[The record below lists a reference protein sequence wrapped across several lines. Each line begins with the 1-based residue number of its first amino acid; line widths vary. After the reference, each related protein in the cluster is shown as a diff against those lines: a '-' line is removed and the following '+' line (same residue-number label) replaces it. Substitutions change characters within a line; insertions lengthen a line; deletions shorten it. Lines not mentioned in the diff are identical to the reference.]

1 MAEARKL
8 TPGEKAVRGR
18 RTLPRRSAAA
28 AAVDARYRAIVDTAV
43 DAIVVID
50 ERGRVE
56 AFNPAAERLFG
67 YPANEMIGQ
76 NVNKLM
82 PEPYHGG
89 HDGYLGRYR
98 ETGERRII
106 GSGREVSGLRSD
118 GTTFPLELS
127 IAEWWDHDK
136 RFFTGVM
143 RDVTDRKRFE
153 ELQRLMINELNHRVK
168 NTLATVQSVAGQTL
182 RNAEDMEDA
191 RESLTRRL
199 LALARGHDILTRE
212 SWDGAEL
219 VDIVGSVVAAHG
231 DPGRFVLEG
240 AAVRLAPKATL
251 ALSMA
256 LHELMTN
263 AAKYGALSNADGQ
276 VRLTWRRT
284 KEDVGERLHLRWE
297 EIHGPPVNAPRRQG
311 FGTRL
316 ITGGLARELGGE
328 VRLDYPRGGV
338 VCEINAQLSRTGE
351 SNRFIRGA
359 A

>member
-8 TPGEKAVRGR
+8 TPEARKAAK
-18 RTLPRRSAAA
+18 AAV
-28 AAVDARYRAIVDTAV
+28 VDARYRAIVDTAV

-50 ERGRVE
+50 ERGRIE

-67 YPANEMIGQ
+67 YMAEEMVGQ
-76 NVNKLM
+76 NVHRLM
-82 PEPYHGG
+82 PEPYHGE

-106 GSGREVSGLRSD
+106 GIGREVSGLRAD

-127 IAEWWDHDK
+127 IAEWRDGGRR

-143 RDVTDRKRFE
+143 RDITDRRRAE

-182 RNAEDMEDA
+182 RNAEDLVGA
-191 RESLTRRL
+191 RDSLTRRL

-219 VDIVGSVVAAHG
+219 ADIVASVVAAHG
-231 DPGRFVLEG
+231 DAERFHLDG
-240 AAVRLAPKATL
+240 PPVRLAPKAAL

-263 AAKYGALSNADGQ
+263 AAKYGALSNVDGQ
-276 VRLTWRRT
+276 VRVTWRRNRG
-284 KEDVGERLHLRWE
+284 DAGERLQLRWE
-297 EIHGPPVNAPRRQG
+297 ETDGPPVTTPTRQG

-328 VRLDYPRGGV
+328 VRLDYPPGGV
-338 VCEINAQLSRTGE
+338 VCEIDAQLARTGE

>member
-1 MAEARKL
+1 MTGARKL
-8 TPGEKAVRGR
+8 APGGRSPGKRG
-18 RTLPRRSAAA
+18 AAKA

-50 ERGRVE
+50 EVGRVE
-56 AFNPAAERLFG
+56 AFNPAAERLFD
-67 YPANEMIGQ
+67 YVAAEMIGR
-76 NVNKLM
+76 NVNILM
-82 PEPYHGG
+82 PEPYHGE
-89 HDGYLGRYR
+89 HDGYLERYR
-98 ETGERRII
+98 HTGERRII
-106 GSGREVSGLRSD
+106 GIGREVSGRRKD

-127 IAEWWDHDK
+127 IAEWRDEGR

-143 RDVTDRKRFE
+143 RDVTDRRRAE
-153 ELQRLMINELNHRVK
+153 ELQRLLVNELNHRVK

-182 RNAEDMEDA
+182 RNAVDLHDA
-191 RESLTRRL
+191 RDALTTRL
-199 LALARGHDILTRE
+199 LALSRGHDILTRE

-219 VDIVGSVVAAHG
+219 SDIAAAVVAAHG
-231 DPGRFVLEG
+231 EAQRFVLEG
-240 AAVRLAPKATL
+240 PSVRLAPKATL

-276 VRLTWRRT
+276 VRLAWRRT
-284 KEDVGERLHLRWE
+284 KTDAGERLQLTWE
-297 EIHGPPVNAPRRQG
+297 EIDGPPVSAPTRQG

-328 VRLDYPRGGV
+328 VRLEYPPGGV
-338 VCEINAQLSRTGE
+338 VCEIDAELAQTGQ

>member
-1 MAEARKL
+1 MTGARKL
-8 TPGEKAVRGR
+8 APGGRSPGKRGA
-18 RTLPRRSAAA
+18 TKA

-50 ERGRVE
+50 EVGRVE
-56 AFNPAAERLFG
+56 AFNPAAERLFD
-67 YPANEMIGQ
+67 YVAAEMIGR
-76 NVNKLM
+76 NVNILM
-82 PEPYHGG
+82 PEPYHGE
-89 HDGYLGRYR
+89 HDGYLARYR
-98 ETGERRII
+98 HTGERRII
-106 GSGREVSGLRSD
+106 GIGREVSGRRKD

-127 IAEWWDHDK
+127 IAEWRDDGR

-143 RDVTDRKRFE
+143 RDVTDRRRAE
-153 ELQRLMINELNHRVK
+153 ELQRLLVNELNHRVK

-182 RNAEDMEDA
+182 RNAIDLQDA
-191 RESLTRRL
+191 RDALTTRL
-199 LALARGHDILTRE
+199 LALSRGHDILTRE

-219 VDIVGSVVAAHG
+219 SDIAAAVVAAHG
-231 DPGRFVLEG
+231 EAQRFVLDG
-240 AAVRLAPKATL
+240 PSVRLAPKATL

-276 VRLTWRRT
+276 VRLAWRRT
-284 KEDVGERLHLRWE
+284 KTDAGERLQLTWE
-297 EIHGPPVNAPRRQG
+297 EIDGPPVSAPTRQG

-328 VRLDYPRGGV
+328 VRLEYPPGGV
-338 VCEINAQLSRTGE
+338 VCEIDAELAQTGQ

>member
-1 MAEARKL
+1 MAEPRKL
-8 TPGEKAVRGR
+8 TPARKKSAKAAV
-18 RTLPRRSAAA
+18 
-28 AAVDARYRAIVDTAV
+28 VDARYRAIVDTAV

-67 YPANEMIGQ
+67 YTAAEMVGQ
-76 NVNKLM
+76 NVHRLM
-82 PEPYHGG
+82 PEPYHGE

-127 IAEWWDHDK
+127 IAEWWDREK

-143 RDVTDRKRFE
+143 RDVTDRRRAE

-182 RNAEDMEDA
+182 RNADDLEDA
-191 RESLTRRL
+191 RDALTRRL

-219 VDIVGSVVAAHG
+219 VDIVSSVVAAHG
-231 DPGRFVLEG
+231 EAERFLVEG
-240 AAVRLAPKATL
+240 PAVRLAPKATL

-263 AAKYGALSNADGQ
+263 AAKYGALSNADGR
-276 VRLTWRRT
+276 VRLVWRRA
-284 KEDVGERLHLRWE
+284 KGDPGERLQLRWE
-297 EIHGPPVNAPRRQG
+297 EIDGPPVSTPKRQG

-328 VRLDYPRGGV
+328 VRLDYPPGGV
-338 VCEINAQLSRTGE
+338 VCEIDAQLSRTGQ
-351 SNRFIRGA
+351 SNRFFRGA

>member
-1 MAEARKL
+1 MVGARKL
-8 TPGEKAVRGR
+8 TPDER
-18 RTLPRRSAAA
+18 LAATK

-43 DAIVVID
+43 DAIVVIG
-50 ERGRVE
+50 EKGRIE

-67 YPANEMIGQ
+67 YPAEDMIGQ
-76 NVNKLM
+76 NVNRLM
-82 PEPYHGG
+82 PEPYHGE
-89 HDGYLGRYR
+89 HDGYLQRYR

-106 GSGREVSGLRSD
+106 GIGREVEGLRAD

-127 IAEWWDHDK
+127 IAEWRDGGR

-143 RDVTDRKRFE
+143 RDVTDRKRAE

-182 RNAEDMEDA
+182 RNADDLEDA
-191 RESLTRRL
+191 RENLTRRL

-219 VDIVGSVVAAHG
+219 ANIVDAVIAAHG
-231 DPGRFVLEG
+231 EAERFVLDG
-240 AAVRLAPKATL
+240 PTVRLAPKATL

-263 AAKYGALSNADGQ
+263 AAKYGALSNEAGR
-276 VRLTWRRT
+276 VLLTWRRT
-284 KEDVGERLHLRWE
+284 KDDAGDRLRLTWE
-297 EIHGPPVNAPRRQG
+297 EIDGPVVSPPSRQG
-311 FGTRL
+311 FGSRL
-316 ITGGLARELGGE
+316 ITGGLARELGG
-328 VRLDYPRGGV
+328 VVTLDYPPSGV
-338 VCEINAQLSRTGE
+338 VCQIDAELGRTGE
-351 SNRFIRGA
+351 SNRFFRGA

>member
-1 MAEARKL
+1 M
-8 TPGEKAVRGR
+8 KASSKR
-18 RTLPRRSAAA
+18 RLADAASE
-28 AAVDARYRAIVDTAV
+28 ARYRAIVDTAV

-50 ERGRVE
+50 ELGRIA

-67 YPANEMIGQ
+67 YPSNEIVGQ
-76 NVNKLM
+76 NVHRLM
-82 PEPYHGG
+82 PEPYHAE
-89 HDGYLGRYR
+89 HDGYLSRYR

-106 GSGREVSGLRSD
+106 GIGREVSGQRSD
-118 GTTFPLELS
+118 GSTFPLELS
-127 IAEWWDHDK
+127 IAEWWEGGK

-143 RDVTDRKRFE
+143 RDVTDRRQAE

-182 RNAEDMEDA
+182 RNAEDLDEA
-191 RESLTRRL
+191 RESLTLRL

-219 VDIVGSVVAAHG
+219 ADVVAAVVAAHG
-231 DPGRFVLEG
+231 EAERFLIEGPG
-240 AAVRLAPKATL
+240 VRLAPKAAL

-263 AAKYGALSNADGQ
+263 ASKYGALSNAEGR
-276 VRLTWRRT
+276 VRLSWRRIKDEPT
-284 KEDVGERLHLRWE
+284 ERLKLRWE
-297 EIHGPPVNAPRRQG
+297 ELDGPPVNIPTRQG

-328 VRLDYPRGGV
+328 VRLDYPAGGV
-338 VCEINAQLSRTGE
+338 ICEIDAELRETGV

>member
-1 MAEARKL
+1 M
-8 TPGEKAVRGR
+8 V
-18 RTLPRRSAAA
+18 
-28 AAVDARYRAIVDTAV
+28 
-43 DAIVVID
+43 
-50 ERGRVE
+50 
-56 AFNPAAERLFG
+56 
-67 YPANEMIGQ
+67 GQ
-76 NVNKLM
+76 NVNRLM
-82 PEPYHGG
+82 PEPYHGE
-89 HDGYLGRYR
+89 HDGYLERYR

-106 GSGREVSGLRSD
+106 GIGREVSGLRAD

-127 IAEWWDHDK
+127 IAEWRDGGK
-136 RFFTGVM
+136 RRFFTGVM
-143 RDVTDRKRFE
+143 RDITDRRRAE

-182 RNAEDMEDA
+182 RNAEDLVGA
-191 RESLTRRL
+191 RDSLTRRL

-219 VDIVGSVVAAHG
+219 ADIVASVVAAHG
-231 DPGRFVLEG
+231 DAERFQLDG
-240 AAVRLAPKATL
+240 PPVRLAPKAAL

-284 KEDVGERLHLRWE
+284 REAPGDRLQLRWE
-297 EIHGPPVNAPRRQG
+297 ETVGPPVTTPTRQG

-328 VRLDYPRGGV
+328 VRLDYPAGGV
-338 VCEINAQLSRTGE
+338 VCEIDAELARTGE

>member
-1 MAEARKL
+1 MAGARKL
-8 TPGEKAVRGR
+8 TPSEARAAKAV
-18 RTLPRRSAAA
+18 
-28 AAVDARYRAIVDTAV
+28 AVDARYRAIVDTAV

-50 ERGRVE
+50 EMGQVE

-67 YPANEMIGQ
+67 YAASEMIGR
-76 NVNKLM
+76 NINILM
-82 PEPYHGG
+82 PEPYHGE
-89 HDGYLGRYR
+89 HDGYLARYR
-98 ETGERRII
+98 DTGERRII
-106 GSGREVSGLRSD
+106 GIGREVSGQRRD

-127 IAEWWDHDK
+127 IAEWRDGGR

-143 RDVTDRKRFE
+143 RDVTDRKRAE
-153 ELQRLMINELNHRVK
+153 ELQRLLVNELNHRVK

-182 RNAEDMEDA
+182 RNAADLGDA
-191 RESLTRRL
+191 REALTTRL

-219 VDIVGSVVAAHG
+219 ADIVASVVAAHG
-231 DPGRFVLEG
+231 ETQRFSVDG
-240 AAVRLAPKATL
+240 PAVRLAPKPAL

-263 AAKYGALSNADGQ
+263 AAKYGALSNENGQ
-276 VRLTWRRT
+276 VRLVWRRN
-284 KEDVGERLHLRWE
+284 KADGGERLHLTWE
-297 EIHGPPVNAPRRQG
+297 ETDGPPVSTPTRQG

-328 VRLDYPRGGV
+328 VRLDYPQGGV
-338 VCEINAQLSRTGE
+338 ICEIDAELGQTGQ

>member
-1 MAEARKL
+1 MAGPRKL
-8 TPGEKAVRGR
+8 TPD
-18 RTLPRRSAAA
+18 SQQAAKTA
-28 AAVDARYRAIVDTAV
+28 AIDARYRAIVDTAV
-43 DAIVVID
+43 DAIVVIN
-50 ERGRVE
+50 EQGRVE

-67 YPANEMIGQ
+67 STAADMIGR
-76 NVNKLM
+76 NVRVLM
-82 PEPYHGG
+82 PEPSHGE

-98 ETGERRII
+98 DTGERRII

-127 IAEWWDHDK
+127 IAEWNDGAK

-143 RDVTDRKRFE
+143 REVTDRRRAE

-182 RNAEDMEDA
+182 RNAVDLGDA
-191 RESLTRRL
+191 REALTTRL
-199 LALARGHDILTRE
+199 LALSRGHDILTRE

-219 VDIVGSVVAAHG
+219 ADIVASVVDAHG
-231 DPGRFVLEG
+231 EAERFSVNG
-240 AAVRLAPKATL
+240 PAVRLAPKATL

-263 AAKYGALSNADGQ
+263 AAKYGALSNEDGQ
-276 VRLTWRRT
+276 VRLVWRRT
-284 KEDVGERLHLRWE
+284 KADAGERLRMTWE
-297 EIHGPPVNAPRRQG
+297 EIDGPPVSTPTRQG

-328 VRLDYPRGGV
+328 VRLDYPTSGV
-338 VCEINAQLSRTGE
+338 VCEIDAELGKTGE

>member
-1 MAEARKL
+1 MAGARKL
-8 TPGEKAVRGR
+8 TPEER
-18 RTLPRRSAAA
+18 RAAKK

-50 ERGRVE
+50 EQGRIE

-67 YPANEMIGQ
+67 YPASEMIGR
-76 NVNKLM
+76 NVNRLM
-82 PEPYHGG
+82 PEPYHGE
-89 HDGYLGRYR
+89 HDGYLHRYR

-106 GSGREVSGLRSD
+106 GIGREVEGLRCD

-127 IAEWWDHDK
+127 IAEWRDDGR

-143 RDVTDRKRFE
+143 RDVTARKRAD

-182 RNAEDMEDA
+182 RNAESMDEA
-191 RESLTRRL
+191 RDNLTRRL

-212 SWDGAEL
+212 SWDGAEMINI
-219 VDIVGSVVAAHG
+219 VDAVVAAHG
-231 DPGRFVLEG
+231 DAERFVLDG
-240 AAVRLAPKATL
+240 PSVRLPPKATL

-263 AAKYGALSNADGQ
+263 AAKYGALSNAVGR
-276 VRLTWRRT
+276 VALTWRKT
-284 KEDVGERLHLRWE
+284 ASEAGERLCLTWE
-297 EIHGPPVNAPRRQG
+297 ETDGPVVSTPSRQG
-311 FGTRL
+311 FGSRL
-316 ITGGLARELGGE
+316 ITGGLARELGGS
-328 VRLDYPRGGV
+328 VTLDYPPGGV
-338 VCEINAQLSRTGE
+338 VCQIDAELGRTGE
-351 SNRFIRGA
+351 SNRFFRGA

>member
-1 MAEARKL
+1 MATKTTA
-8 TPGEKAVRGR
+8 P
-18 RTLPRRSAAA
+18 RTRATRA

-67 YPANEMIGQ
+67 YSVAEMVGQ
-76 NVNKLM
+76 NVNILM
-82 PEPYHGG
+82 PEPYHGE
-89 HDGYLGRYR
+89 HDGYLARYR
-98 ETGERRII
+98 HTGERRII
-106 GSGREVSGLRSD
+106 GIGREVEGRRSD

-127 IAEWWDHDK
+127 IAEWNDGK
-136 RFFTGVM
+136 RRFFTGVM
-143 RDVTDRKRFE
+143 RDVTDRRRAE

-182 RNAEDMEDA
+182 RNAETLEDA
-191 RESLTRRL
+191 RDSLTRRL
-199 LALARGHDILTRE
+199 LALSRGHDILTAE
-212 SWDGAEL
+212 SWDGAAL
-219 VDIVGSVVAAHG
+219 ADIVSAVIAAHG
-231 DPGRFVLEG
+231 EAERFSVDG
-240 AAVRLAPKATL
+240 TAIRLAPKPAL

-263 AAKYGALSNADGQ
+263 ATKYGALSNAAGQ
-276 VRLTWRRT
+276 VRITWRR
-284 KEDVGERLHLRWE
+284 EAGEGGDRLKLIWE
-297 EIHGPPVNAPRRQG
+297 EAHGPTVSPPTRQG

-328 VRLDYPRGGV
+328 VRLDYPASGV
-338 VCEINAQLSRTGE
+338 VCEIDARLGKTGE
-351 SNRFIRGA
+351 SNRFFRGA

>member
-1 MAEARKL
+1 MVAAGKPSLGGRS
-8 TPGEKAVRGR
+8 RGKR
-18 RTLPRRSAAA
+18 ETAKA

-50 ERGRVE
+50 ELGRVE

-67 YPANEMIGQ
+67 YEAAEMIGR
-76 NVNKLM
+76 NVNILM
-82 PEPYHGG
+82 PEPYHGE
-89 HDGYLGRYR
+89 HDGYLARYR
-98 ETGERRII
+98 HTGERRII
-106 GSGREVSGLRSD
+106 GIGREVNGRRKD

-127 IAEWWDHDK
+127 IAEWRDGDR

-143 RDVTDRKRFE
+143 RDVTDRRRAE
-153 ELQRLMINELNHRVK
+153 ELQRLLVNELNHRVK

-182 RNAEDMEDA
+182 RNAVDLQDA
-191 RESLTRRL
+191 REALTTRL
-199 LALARGHDILTRE
+199 LALSRGHDILTRE

-219 VDIVGSVVAAHG
+219 SDIAAAVVAAHG
-231 DPGRFVLEG
+231 EAGRFVLEG
-240 AAVRLAPKATL
+240 PSVRLAPKATL

-276 VRLTWRRT
+276 VRLAWRRT
-284 KEDVGERLHLRWE
+284 KTDAGERLQLTWE
-297 EIHGPPVNAPRRQG
+297 EIDGPPVSAPTRQG

-328 VRLDYPRGGV
+328 VRLDYPPGGV
-338 VCEINAQLSRTGE
+338 VCEIDAELARTGQ

>member
-1 MAEARKL
+1 MASARKP
-8 TPGEKAVRGR
+8 TSGGQKTAK
-18 RTLPRRSAAA
+18 T

-50 ERGRVE
+50 ERGRIE

-67 YPANEMIGQ
+67 YKAVEMVGR
-76 NVNKLM
+76 NVHILM
-82 PEPYHGG
+82 PEPYHGE
-89 HDGYLGRYR
+89 HDGYLARYR

-106 GSGREVSGLRSD
+106 GIGREVSGLRSD

-127 IAEWWDHDK
+127 IAEWNDGDK

-143 RDVTDRKRFE
+143 RDVTDRRRAE

-182 RNAEDMEDA
+182 RNAADLGDA
-191 RESLTRRL
+191 RDALTTRL

-219 VDIVGSVVAAHG
+219 ADIVASVVAAHG
-231 DPGRFVLEG
+231 ETERFSVEG
-240 AAVRLAPKATL
+240 PPVRLAPKATL

-263 AAKYGALSNADGQ
+263 AAKYGSLSNENGQ
-276 VRLTWRRT
+276 VRLVWRRS
-284 KEDVGERLHLRWE
+284 KADAGERLRMTWE
-297 EIHGPPVNAPRRQG
+297 EIHGPPVSPPTRQG

-328 VRLDYPRGGV
+328 VRLDYPPNGV
-338 VCEINAQLSRTGE
+338 ICEIDAELGQTGQ

>member
-1 MAEARKL
+1 MVAAGKPSLGGRS
-8 TPGEKAVRGR
+8 RGKR
-18 RTLPRRSAAA
+18 ETAKA

-43 DAIVVID
+43 DAIMVID
-50 ERGRVE
+50 ELGRVE

-67 YPANEMIGQ
+67 YEAAEMIGR
-76 NVNKLM
+76 NVNILM
-82 PEPYHGG
+82 PEPYHGE
-89 HDGYLGRYR
+89 HDGYLARYR
-98 ETGERRII
+98 HTGERRII
-106 GSGREVSGLRSD
+106 GIGREVNGRRKD

-127 IAEWWDHDK
+127 IAEWRDGDR

-143 RDVTDRKRFE
+143 RDVTDRRRAE
-153 ELQRLMINELNHRVK
+153 ELQRLLVNELNHRVK

-182 RNAEDMEDA
+182 RNAVDLQDA
-191 RESLTRRL
+191 REALTTRL
-199 LALARGHDILTRE
+199 LALSRGHDILTRE

-219 VDIVGSVVAAHG
+219 SDIAAAVVAAHG
-231 DPGRFVLEG
+231 EAGRFVLEG
-240 AAVRLAPKATL
+240 PSVRLAPKATL

-276 VRLTWRRT
+276 VRLAWRRT
-284 KEDVGERLHLRWE
+284 KTDAGERLQLTWE
-297 EIHGPPVNAPRRQG
+297 EIDGPPVSAPTRQG

-328 VRLDYPRGGV
+328 VRLDYPPGGV
-338 VCEINAQLSRTGE
+338 VCEIDAELARTGQ

>member
-1 MAEARKL
+1 MASRRKS
-8 TPGEKAVRGR
+8 TS
-18 RTLPRRSAAA
+18 RSFGGGADGQD

-50 ERGRVE
+50 EQGRIQ

-67 YPANEMIGQ
+67 YPAGDMVGQ
-76 NVNKLM
+76 NVNRLM
-82 PEPYHGG
+82 PEPYHAE
-89 HDGYLGRYR
+89 HDGYLARYHQ
-98 ETGERRII
+98 TGERRII
-106 GSGREVSGLRSD
+106 GIGREVSGRRSD

-127 IAEWWDHDK
+127 IAEWRDDG
-136 RFFTGVM
+136 RRYFTGVM
-143 RDVTDRKRFE
+143 RDVTDRKRAE
-153 ELQRLMINELNHRVK
+153 ELQRLMIHELNHRVK

-182 RNAEDMEDA
+182 RNADDLHGA

-199 LALARGHDILTRE
+199 LALAQGHDILTRE

-219 VDIVGSVVAAHG
+219 GDIVAAVVAAHAE
-231 DPGRFVLEG
+231 PEQFQIEG
-240 AAVRLAPKATL
+240 PPVRLAPKATL

-263 AAKYGALSNADGQ
+263 AAKYGALSQLDGQ

-284 KEDVGERLHLRWE
+284 DGVADERLQLRWE
-297 EIHGPPVNAPRRQG
+297 EINGPPVNEPTRQG

-316 ITGGLARELGGE
+316 ITGGLARELGGS
-328 VRLDYPRGGV
+328 VALDYRPGGV
-338 VCEINAQLSRTGE
+338 VCEIDAQLARTGQ
-351 SNRFIRGA
+351 SNRFIHGA

>member
-1 MAEARKL
+1 MAKARKL
-8 TPGEKAVRGR
+8 TPGARGSSGR
-18 RTLPRRSAAA
+18 RAAKPAAA
-28 AAVDARYRAIVDTAV
+28 DARYRAIVDTAV

-50 ERGRVE
+50 ELGRVE

-67 YPANEMIGQ
+67 YAAAEMIGQ
-76 NVNKLM
+76 NVHRLM
-82 PEPYHGG
+82 PEPYHGE
-89 HDGYLGRYR
+89 HDGYIRRYR

-106 GSGREVSGLRSD
+106 GIGREVNGLRSD
-118 GTTFPLELS
+118 GATFPLELS
-127 IAEWWDHDK
+127 IAEWWDGGK

-143 RDVTDRKRFE
+143 RDVTDRRRAE

-182 RNAEDMEDA
+182 RNAEDLTDA
-191 RESLTRRL
+191 RDNLTRRL
-199 LALARGHDILTRE
+199 LALAQGHDILTRE

-219 VDIVGSVVAAHG
+219 ADIVAAMVAAHG
-231 DPGRFVLEG
+231 EVERFRLDG
-240 AAVRLAPKATL
+240 ASVRLAPKAAL

-263 AAKYGALSNADGQ
+263 AAKYGALSTPDGQ
-276 VRLTWRRT
+276 VRLTWRRVQG
-284 KEDVGERLHLRWE
+284 DPGERLQLRWE
-297 EIHGPPVNAPRRQG
+297 ETDGPPVTMPTRQG

-316 ITGGLARELGGE
+316 ITGGLARELGGA
-328 VRLDYPRGGV
+328 VSLDYPPGGV
-338 VCEINAQLSRTGE
+338 VCEIDAELARTGQ

>member
-1 MAEARKL
+1 MAGARKL
-8 TPGEKAVRGR
+8 TPDGRSSEAGSSQGR
-18 RTLPRRSAAA
+18 RAAKA

-50 ERGRVE
+50 ERGRIA

-67 YPANEMIGQ
+67 YAAGEMVGQ
-76 NVNKLM
+76 NVHRLM
-82 PEPYHGG
+82 PEPYHGE
-89 HDGYLGRYR
+89 HDGYLSRYR

-106 GSGREVSGLRSD
+106 GIGREVSGLRSD

-127 IAEWWDHDK
+127 IAEWREGGK

-143 RDVTDRKRFE
+143 RDVTDRRRAE

-182 RNAEDMEDA
+182 RNAEDLDDA
-191 RESLTRRL
+191 RDSLTRRL

-219 VDIVGSVVAAHG
+219 ADIVASVAAAHG
-231 DPGRFVLEG
+231 EPDRFVLDG
-240 AAVRLAPKATL
+240 PAVRLAPKAAL

-276 VRLTWRRT
+276 VRLTWRRSRET
-284 KEDVGERLHLRWE
+284 AGDRLQLRWE
-297 EIHGPPVNAPRRQG
+297 ETDGPPVNAPTRQG

-328 VRLDYPRGGV
+328 VRLDYPSGGV
-338 VCEINAQLSRTGE
+338 VCEIDAQLARTGQ

>member
-1 MAEARKL
+1 MTGARKL
-8 TPGEKAVRGR
+8 APGGRSPGKRG
-18 RTLPRRSAAA
+18 AAKA

-50 ERGRVE
+50 EVGRVE
-56 AFNPAAERLFG
+56 AFNPAAERLFD
-67 YPANEMIGQ
+67 YVAAEMIGR
-76 NVNKLM
+76 NVNILM
-82 PEPYHGG
+82 PEPYHGE
-89 HDGYLGRYR
+89 HDGYLARYR
-98 ETGERRII
+98 HTGERRII
-106 GSGREVSGLRSD
+106 GIGREVSGRRKD

-127 IAEWWDHDK
+127 IAEWRDEGR

-143 RDVTDRKRFE
+143 RDVTDRRRAE
-153 ELQRLMINELNHRVK
+153 ELQRLLVNELNHRVK

-182 RNAEDMEDA
+182 RNAVDLHDA
-191 RESLTRRL
+191 RDALTTRL
-199 LALARGHDILTRE
+199 LALSRGHDILTRE

-219 VDIVGSVVAAHG
+219 SDIAAAVVAAHG
-231 DPGRFVLEG
+231 EAERFVLEG
-240 AAVRLAPKATL
+240 PSVRLAPKATL

-263 AAKYGALSNADGQ
+263 AAKYGALSNANGR
-276 VRLTWRRT
+276 VRLAWRRT
-284 KEDVGERLHLRWE
+284 KTDAGERLQLTWE
-297 EIHGPPVNAPRRQG
+297 EIDGPPVSAPTRQG

-328 VRLDYPRGGV
+328 VRLEYPPGGV
-338 VCEINAQLSRTGE
+338 VCEIDAELAQTGQ

>member
-1 MAEARKL
+1 MAEAGKL
-8 TPGEKAVRGR
+8 TPGAKASDGR
-18 RTLPRRSAAA
+18 RKAKA

-50 ERGRVE
+50 ERGQITS
-56 AFNPAAERLFG
+56 FNPAAERLFG
-67 YPANEMIGQ
+67 YEAVEMIGQ
-76 NVNKLM
+76 NVNRLM
-82 PEPYHGG
+82 PEPYHGE
-89 HDGYLGRYR
+89 HDGYLARYR

-106 GSGREVSGLRSD
+106 GIGREVSGRRSD

-127 IAEWWDHDK
+127 IAEWWDGGK

-143 RDVTDRKRFE
+143 RDVTARKRAE

-182 RNAEDMEDA
+182 RNATDLGDA
-191 RESLTRRL
+191 RESLTTRL

-219 VDIVGSVVAAHG
+219 ADIVGAVVAAHG
-231 DPGRFVLEG
+231 DAGRFVLDG
-240 AAVRLAPKATL
+240 PAVRLAPKATL

-276 VRLTWRRT
+276 VGLSWRRIR
-284 KEDVGERLHLRWE
+284 DDAGERLQLRWE
-297 EIHGPPVNAPRRQG
+297 ETDGPPVNTPTRQG

-328 VRLDYPRGGV
+328 VRLDYPPGGV
-338 VCEINAQLSRTGE
+338 VCEIDAELARTGQ
-351 SNRFIRGA
+351 SNNFIRGA

>member
-1 MAEARKL
+1 MAESQKRISR
-8 TPGEKAVRGR
+8 GQKA
-18 RTLPRRSAAA
+18 AKA

-50 ERGRVE
+50 ERGRIE

-67 YPANEMIGQ
+67 YTADEMVGR
-76 NVNKLM
+76 NVHILM
-82 PEPYHGG
+82 PEPYHGE
-89 HDGYLGRYR
+89 HDGYLARYR

-106 GSGREVSGLRSD
+106 GIGREVSGLRSD

-127 IAEWWDHDK
+127 IAEWNDGDK

-143 RDVTDRKRFE
+143 RDVTDRRRAE

-182 RNAEDMEDA
+182 RNASDLGDA
-191 RESLTRRL
+191 REALTTRL

-219 VDIVGSVVAAHG
+219 ADIVASVVAAHG
-231 DPGRFVLEG
+231 EAERFSVEG
-240 AAVRLAPKATL
+240 PPVRLAPKATL

-263 AAKYGALSNADGQ
+263 AAKYGSLSNESGQ
-276 VRLTWRRT
+276 VRLVWRRS
-284 KEDVGERLHLRWE
+284 KADAGERLRMTWE
-297 EIHGPPVNAPRRQG
+297 EIHGPPVSIPTRQG

-328 VRLDYPRGGV
+328 VRLEYPPHGV
-338 VCEINAQLSRTGE
+338 VCEIDAELGQTGQ

>member
-1 MAEARKL
+1 MAEAGKL
-8 TPGEKAVRGR
+8 TPGAKALDGR
-18 RTLPRRSAAA
+18 RKAKA

-50 ERGRVE
+50 ERGQITS
-56 AFNPAAERLFG
+56 FNPAAERLFG
-67 YPANEMIGQ
+67 YEAPAMVGQ
-76 NVNKLM
+76 NVNRLM
-82 PEPYHGG
+82 PEPYHGE
-89 HDGYLGRYR
+89 HDGYLARYR

-106 GSGREVSGLRSD
+106 GIGREVSGLRSD

-127 IAEWWDHDK
+127 IAEWWDGGK

-143 RDVTDRKRFE
+143 RDVTDRRRAE

-182 RNAEDMEDA
+182 RNATDLGDA
-191 RESLTRRL
+191 RESLTVRL

-219 VDIVGSVVAAHG
+219 VDIVGSVVSAHG
-231 DPGRFVLEG
+231 DAARFALDG
-240 AAVRLAPKATL
+240 PPVRLAPKATL

-263 AAKYGALSNADGQ
+263 AAKYGALSNGDGQ

-284 KEDVGERLHLRWE
+284 RDDAGERLLLRWE
-297 EIHGPPVNAPRRQG
+297 EVDGPPVNTPTRQG
-311 FGTRL
+311 FGSRL

-328 VRLDYPRGGV
+328 VRLDYPPGGV
-338 VCEINAQLSRTGE
+338 VCEIDAELARTGQ